1 MQTINIAS
9 LFLSLTL
16 FYNSGPIR
24 LKVAL
29 ITLKRLTMR
38 ELVAISNNKLYLRS
52 LYLKK
57 GLDII

>member
-29 ITLKRLTMR
+29 IALKQLIMR
-38 ELVAISNNKLYLRS
+38 ELAAISNNKPYLRS

>member
-1 MQTINIAS
+1 MRIINIIS
-9 LFLSLTL
+9 LFLSLIL
-16 FYNSGPIR
+16 FCNSGPIK